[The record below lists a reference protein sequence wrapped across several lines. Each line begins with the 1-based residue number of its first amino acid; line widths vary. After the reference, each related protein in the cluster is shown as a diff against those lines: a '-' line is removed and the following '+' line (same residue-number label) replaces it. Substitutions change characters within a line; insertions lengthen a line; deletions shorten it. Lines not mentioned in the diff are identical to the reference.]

1 MSSPTPLLVATSCPW
16 NNNNNTN
23 NNIKTNQIQFTSLS
37 DVMSE
42 QLAID
47 LHQKEMIANGLAND
61 ILSPPPLLQTEL
73 IDNQQINDDN
83 SIDNDFILAQLLQ
96 LELDKEADEQLEMN
110 EKIRNKN
117 SRSSILLTNSIFI

>member
-61 ILSPPPLLQTEL
+61 ILSPPPLPQTEL